1 MQIFLK
7 NLNEK
12 TLTLEVKGTDTIQ
25 AVKDQIKEKEGIPI
39 CLQSLS
45 YASKVLEDGRTL
57 QHYNIQ
63 KESTLHL
70 MLRFIAGPSSFSE
83 MREKGVIVIDRAEET
98 DPSSPLHKY
107 CKSTEVNLVVGPAN
121 AFTPLRI
128 TFSLDKLCKSDDGNP
143 YAVSWLDTLSGI
155 PVSWPVIRCRRM
167 ITTHTSN
174 CWRGQPR
181 LTTGYIS
188 MLSKLSWLDRCT
200 AIVSSEVQVRRQVQ
214 NCTVQCRTSKTQIG

>member
-25 AVKDQIKEKEGIPI
+25 AVKAQIKEKEGIPI
-39 CLQSLS
+39 CKFRLIF
-45 YASKVLEDGRTL
+45 AGMRLEDGRTL

-70 MLRFIAGPSSFSE
+70 ALRLRVGPPSFSK
-83 MREKGVIVIDRAEET
+83 MREKGVIVIDSAEET

-107 CKSTEVNLVVGPAN
+107 CESTEVNLVAGPAN

-174 CWRGQPR
+174 CWRGQSR
-181 LTTGYIS
+181 LTTGYGTYLNAVLARS
-188 MLSKLSWLDRCT
+188 LHRH
-200 AIVSSEVQVRRQVQ
+200 RQ
-214 NCTVQCRTSKTQIG
+214 